1 MNSLPNH
8 HFQNKSFYQLSFDGG
23 HLTQYGGLIFFQEL
37 FSQLKLKERISKYLV
52 TNDQRRYCRYSDSDI
67 LVQFLFQLLTGY
79 GTDYACKELSAD
91 AYFQNCWKEGS
102 LLHSQPYPVFFP
114 ELTRKQS
121 IVCDAS
127 TLNWSNS
134 FYSFTS

>member
-1 MNSLPNH
+1 M
-8 HFQNKSFYQLSFDGG
+8 
-23 HLTQYGGLIFFQEL
+23 
-37 FSQLKLKERISKYLV
+37 
-52 TNDQRRYCRYSDSDI
+52 TNAATVVIRNSDI

-91 AYFQNCWKEGS
+91 AYFPQNYWKEGS

>member
-52 TNDQRRYCRYSDSDI
+52 TNDQRRYW
-67 LVQFLFQLLTGY
+67 LMPT
-79 GTDYACKELSAD
+79 
-91 AYFQNCWKEGS
+91 FQNCWKEGS

-121 IVCDAS
+121 IICDAS

>member
-67 LVQFLFQLLTGY
+67 LV
-79 GTDYACKELSAD
+79 
-91 AYFQNCWKEGS
+91 S